1 LLLSGPPGTGKT
13 SIIMSCAKELYGNNY
28 PLMVLDINASE
39 ERGID
44 IVRNKIK
51 NFVTAKPVFVGENDA
66 KFKLVILDE
75 ADAMTSEAQSM
86 LVHIIQ
92 SYMHNAR
99 FCLICNYIKKIDHRI
114 ISRCVA
120 FKFSPLKHASIKT
133 KINEIVSNIKFEITN
148 DGVDALIKIAN
159 GDMRIVINTLQA
171 THMAF
176 DKVNNANISKCT
188 GYPTDEDIDKIN
200 NILIKKN
207 IKDAYYDINKIIRL
221 NGYSLIN
228 IINELFNVYI
238 GQYFTNNT
246 NNIDV
251 VKLILN
257 LRTIETNLAM
267 CQNENIQLAGLISA
281 FCLSLFQSKNSV

>member
-1 LLLSGPPGTGKT
+1 
-13 SIIMSCAKELYGNNY
+13 MSCAKQLYGDNY

-51 NFVTAKPVFVGENDA
+51 NFVTAKPAFVGKDDA
-66 KFKLVILDE
+66 RFKLVILDE

-86 LVHIIQ
+86 LVHIMQ

-120 FKFSPLKHASIKT
+120 FKFSPLKYASMKE
-133 KINEIVSNIKFEITN
+133 KINEIVSNIKFEITD
-148 DGVDALIKIAN
+148 DGIDSLIKLSN

-176 DKVNNANISKCT
+176 DKVDNINISKCT
-188 GYPTDEDIDKIN
+188 GYPTYEDINAIN
-200 NILIKKN
+200 TILIKKN
-207 IKDAYYDINKIIRL
+207 IKNAYNEINKIIRS

-238 GQYFTNNT
+238 KQYFDNNEK
-246 NNIDV
+246 NIDV
-251 VKLILN
+251 QKLILN
-257 LRTIETNLAM
+257 LRTLESNLAM

-281 FCLSLFQSKNSV
+281 FCMAKI